1 MPKTNAMQKAR
12 EIAHSTQ
19 SDIERHLSALGDW
32 KGIEVLHSQ
41 VIGLTYVQAA
51 VTAGGIHLPDIAIQ
65 EDRFQG
71 KVFLAIDMGPGA
83 FLDDKIAQFHGRKL
97 KKHSWFMA
105 RPSDGL
111 ELFYNGNSIRIFQ
124 DVDIRMIIDD
134 PCAFW

>member
-12 EIAHSTQ
+12 EIAHSSE
-19 SDIERHLSALGDW
+19 SDVERHLSALGGWD
-32 KGIEVLHSQ
+32 GVEVLHSQ
-41 VIGLTYVQAA
+41 VVGLTYVQAA
-51 VTAGGIHLPDIAIQ
+51 VTAGGIHLPDNAIE

-83 FLDDKIAQFHGRKL
+83 FKDDKIAQFHGKAL
-97 KKHSWFMA
+97 KKLSWFMA

-124 DVDIRMIIDD
+124 DVDIRMIVDD
-134 PCAFW
+134 PRAFW